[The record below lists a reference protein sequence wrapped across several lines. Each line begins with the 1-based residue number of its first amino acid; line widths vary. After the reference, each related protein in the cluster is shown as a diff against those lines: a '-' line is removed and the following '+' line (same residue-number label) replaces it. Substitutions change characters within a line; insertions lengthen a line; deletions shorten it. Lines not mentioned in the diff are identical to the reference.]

1 MPQILSAARALCA
14 ALPTAILCACHP
26 GLASERPPAPIVGP
40 ESLADGNYTL
50 VVHGM
55 SCPKC
60 ISNVELQ
67 LARIKGIGHPAIDMK
82 HGFVRIDVEGGS
94 KPSKELIASAIA
106 DSGFTLV
113 EIRGGEQ

>member
-1 MPQILSAARALCA
+1 MYRTTRPSGALVLAALLLSA
-14 ALPTAILCACHP
+14 P
-26 GLASERPPAPIVGP
+26 LASCQSAPRTPPADVIGP
-40 ESLADGNYTL
+40 TTLTDGRYRL

-67 LARIKGIGHPAIDMK
+67 LARIPGITRPEVDMK
-82 HGFVRIDVEGGS
+82 NGVVTVKVDGNHQ
-94 KPSKELIASAIA
+94 PSKESIAGAIA

-113 EIRGGEQ
+113 EIRGATE

>member
-1 MPQILSAARALCA
+1 VNRTTRPSGAIVLA
-14 ALPTAILCACHP
+14 ALLLAAP
-26 GLASERPPAPIVGP
+26 LASCQSANRTAQAEIIGP
-40 ESLADGNYTL
+40 VTLADGSYRL

-67 LARIKGIGHPAIDMK
+67 LARITGITRPEVDMK
-82 HGFVRIDVEGGS
+82 NGVVTVKVDGNHQ
-94 KPSKELIASAIA
+94 PSKASIADAIA

-113 EIRGGEQ
+113 EIRGATE

>member
-1 MPQILSAARALCA
+1 MIRQTLLASALLT
-14 ALPTAILCACHP
+14 ALPCGLTACQSAP
-26 GLASERPPAPIVGP
+26 RSSPAIVGP
-40 ESLADGNYTL
+40 SSLAAGSYQL

-67 LARIKGIGHPAIDMK
+67 LTRIAGVTRPVVDMK
-82 HGFVRIDVEGGS
+82 NGIVAIEVTADAN
-94 KPSKELIASAIA
+94 PSKNAIANAIA

-113 EIRGGEQ
+113 EIRGGTR